1 MADPLRYGFEIEDGQ
16 FRVHRDRF
24 YKQSRDLKRVFNSEA
39 LIKELRLVSQGQL
52 FEATT
57 LAESALA

>member
-24 YKQSRDLKRVFNSEA
+24 YKQTRDLQKVSPSEK

-57 LAESALA
+57 LVESALA